1 MLASSCVD
9 LWQNGAYH
17 YGPYYIKSPVNEAQ
31 SIKVYCNN
39 VPSYDFGYKP
49 ITDWKYEGSGGPPT
63 PWTTQYKQNLFSNNT
78 LSFKGVGYQFP
89 PITKGVVI
97 SLPHVY
103 LLRERRYAGVAQ
115 FLVADEEDT
124 TSWRK
129 YIPMI
134 ASIGVVAMMIAFS
147 SSIIFVSKNA
157 MLNIFVL
164 QMIGAYAA
172 FTWHNERKGEK
183 FKTDR
188 IRASLTA
195 EYLEISET
203 PEISTSVKAEA
214 NTATK
219 QKPMQKPKMDS
230 FKIEEAKS
238 KQFGTSTSLGDV
250 KLRPSTS
257 FDEKQKLM
265 SHRLTSPALKTT
277 SPAVQTT
284 IPALRTTSSMVQT
297 DFPMEIETQTEV
309 TSTQEETS
317 QIKTE
322 NPPKQDFYKESS
334 RETSK
339 VRFHSDSKKSLTK
352 SEELLNFNVDSK
364 LMWDPLDDSTLDD
377 SEKLQ
382 SLSQIHKNTIK
393 AKSGSYSAEATS
405 KPKHGKIPDS
415 LDKKESTKEKTD
427 STDATEKLGETD
439 TPSPRAKD
447 DNEVNNDGKKK
458 KKSRK
463 VQKNK

>member
-1 MLASSCVD
+1 
-9 LWQNGAYH
+9 
-17 YGPYYIKSPVNEAQ
+17 
-31 SIKVYCNN
+31 
-39 VPSYDFGYKP
+39 
-49 ITDWKYEGSGGPPT
+49 
-63 PWTTQYKQNLFSNNT
+63 LF
-78 LSFKGVGYQFP
+78 L
-89 PITKGVVI
+89 
-97 SLPHVY
+97 
-103 LLRERRYAGVAQ
+103 
-115 FLVADEEDT
+115 
-124 TSWRK
+124 
-129 YIPMI
+129 
-134 ASIGVVAMMIAFS
+134 
-147 SSIIFVSKNA
+147 
-157 MLNIFVL
+157 
-164 QMIGAYAA
+164 
-172 FTWHNERKGEK
+172 
-183 FKTDR
+183 DR

-339 VRFHSDSKKSLTK
+339 VRFHSDSKKSLTE

-364 LMWDPLDDSTLDD
+364 LMWDPLDDSTLED

-447 DNEVNNDGKKK
+447 DNEVNNDGESIESYTSDSIGGSQSQLSINRSSFNRILEFSVPSITVEDFGQTSTKSFESTENANGIPTIRKKTKVKSK
-458 KKSRK
+458 KQSLSKPNKATKIESKKPKVSENKNAKSSLQFALKLSPSFGERQAK
-463 VQKNK
+463 VEEKVEEEPVAVPISESGWTGNTGKLSDD